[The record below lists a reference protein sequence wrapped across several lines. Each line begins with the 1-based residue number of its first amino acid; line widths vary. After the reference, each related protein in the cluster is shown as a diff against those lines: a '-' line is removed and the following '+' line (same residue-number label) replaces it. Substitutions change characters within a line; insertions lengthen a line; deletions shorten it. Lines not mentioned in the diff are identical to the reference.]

1 MIRNN
6 AVNRFI
12 ITNVMKKVISPL
24 IGMLKIKDTHPSGGK
39 SDDMNPDK
47 NIATDFV
54 ARKNPKNRE

>member
-39 SDDMNPDK
+39 SDDMNPE
-47 NIATDFV
+47 NL
-54 ARKNPKNRE
+54 